1 MGQMK
6 CFPVRKATDQ
16 DGAIWLIGGGPDPA
30 QVRSRTELDALEKS
44 QAEAYASID
53 YLFPSK
59 EEEVEFLLRMGLSA
73 LKPSL
78 R

>member
-16 DGAIWLIGGGPDPA
+16 DGAIWLIGSGPDPA
-30 QVRSRTELDALEKS
+30 QVRSRTELDALERS
-44 QAEAYASID
+44 QAEAHNGID
-53 YLFPSK
+53 YWFPSK

-73 LKPSL
+73 PNPNL